1 MPGFNYTAIDRN
13 GKRVRSS
20 LDASSIETA
29 KSSLRGAGYTILDI
43 KEQTTLN
50 RDIEIP
56 FLGKPKAKD
65 MAVFCRQFVSILR
78 AGVSVASVLAMLGQQ
93 TSNKKLRAAIREMQA
108 DVEKGEALATSM
120 RRHPKIFPAI
130 LVNMVSAGEASG
142 NLEESFRQMELYFE
156 RSKRTKG
163 KVTSA
168 MIYPCVLIVVMIIV
182 LIVMMTKIIPNF
194 LKTFE
199 DMDAELPKLTQGVM
213 AVCEWFKSWWWVPLL
228 VLAALIV
235 GGVLFH
241 RTDKGKHF
249 FGWLARKTPVV
260 GNLTVKTACATFC
273 RTVTGDISVT
283 SGYKLYGMDSSAKAD
298 YTTAPTGKIVGKV
311 TGTVAPT
318 YETPKVTT
326 TDGDTYDRYVAI
338 PGTEADGNTP
348 NLSFHHFNI
357 SVTGYRFELAAPEC
371 ALFFIGKFQG
381 DEAAKKYL
389 TSLGFTLKDE
399 NGKQLGEANYE
410 FTAGKVF
417 PDMPADGEESDSEV
431 VCSGDAYLFEAY
443 LMRSFNKNDTAAY
456 RTKISATAQATFD
469 NGGKQDSEPKLWSF
483 EDAWTNPGELDSAQ
497 KDILDK
503 FLKALNIPNP

>member
-78 AGVSVASVLAMLGQQ
+78 AGVSVASVLSMLGQQ
-93 TSNKKLRAAIREMQA
+93 TGNKKLRAAIREMQA
-108 DVEKGEALATSM
+108 DVEKGESLATSM

-156 RSKRTKG
+156 RSKRTKS

-168 MIYPCVLIVVMIIV
+168 MIYPCVLIVVMIVV

-213 AVCEWFKSWWWVPLL
+213 AVCEWFESWWWVPLL

-273 RTVTGDISVT
+273 RTMEVLIGSGLTLTDSMDLAASNMGNIYYLEAIRDARALVAEGTPLRESLVRTGIFPPMVSNLVGVGEETGDLQSMMGKV
-283 SGYKLYGMDSSAKAD
+283 AD
-298 YTTAPTGKIVGKV
+298 Y
-311 TGTVAPT
+311 
-318 YETPKVTT
+318 
-326 TDGDTYDRYVAI
+326 YDEEV
-338 PGTEADGNTP
+338 
-348 NLSFHHFNI
+348 
-357 SVTGYRFELAAPEC
+357 
-371 ALFFIGKFQG
+371 
-381 DEAAKKYL
+381 DEATKKLLNLMEPAIIIFMAVFVVIIVLAIYLPMINMTKAFDKYL
-389 TSLGFTLKDE
+389 
-399 NGKQLGEANYE
+399 
-410 FTAGKVF
+410 
-417 PDMPADGEESDSEV
+417 
-431 VCSGDAYLFEAY
+431 
-443 LMRSFNKNDTAAY
+443 
-456 RTKISATAQATFD
+456 
-469 NGGKQDSEPKLWSF
+469 
-483 EDAWTNPGELDSAQ
+483 
-497 KDILDK
+497 
-503 FLKALNIPNP
+503 

>member
-156 RSKRTKG
+156 RSKRTKS

-168 MIYPCVLIVVMIIV
+168 MIYPCVLIVVMIVV

-213 AVCEWFKSWWWVPLL
+213 AVCEWFESWWWVPLL
-228 VLAALIV
+228 VLVALIV

-273 RTVTGDISVT
+273 RTMEVLIGSGLTLTDSMDLAASNMGNIYYLEAIRDARGMVAEGTPLRESLVRTGIFPPMVSNLVGVGEETGDLQSMMGKV
-283 SGYKLYGMDSSAKAD
+283 AD
-298 YTTAPTGKIVGKV
+298 Y
-311 TGTVAPT
+311 
-318 YETPKVTT
+318 
-326 TDGDTYDRYVAI
+326 YDEEV
-338 PGTEADGNTP
+338 
-348 NLSFHHFNI
+348 
-357 SVTGYRFELAAPEC
+357 
-371 ALFFIGKFQG
+371 
-381 DEAAKKYL
+381 DEATKKLLNLMEPAIIIFMAVFVVIIVLAIYLPMINMTKAFDKYL
-389 TSLGFTLKDE
+389 
-399 NGKQLGEANYE
+399 
-410 FTAGKVF
+410 
-417 PDMPADGEESDSEV
+417 
-431 VCSGDAYLFEAY
+431 
-443 LMRSFNKNDTAAY
+443 
-456 RTKISATAQATFD
+456 
-469 NGGKQDSEPKLWSF
+469 
-483 EDAWTNPGELDSAQ
+483 
-497 KDILDK
+497 
-503 FLKALNIPNP
+503 

>member
-29 KSSLRGAGYTILDI
+29 KSALRGAGYTILDI

-78 AGVSVASVLAMLGQQ
+78 AGVSVASVLSMLGQQ
-93 TSNKKLRAAIREMQA
+93 TGNKKLRAAIREMQA
-108 DVEKGEALATSM
+108 DVEKGESLATSM

-130 LVNMVSAGEASG
+130 LVNMVAAGESSG
-142 NLEESFRQMELYFE
+142 NLEESFRQMELYFD
-156 RSKRTKG
+156 RSKRTKS

-168 MIYPCVLIVVMIIV
+168 MIYPCVLIVVMIVV

-199 DMDAELPKLTQGVM
+199 DMDAELPKLTLGVM
-213 AVCEWFKSWWWVPLL
+213 AVCDWFKVWWWVPLL

-273 RTVTGDISVT
+273 RTMEVLIGSGLTLTDSMDLAASNMGNIYYLEAIRDARGMVAEGTPLRESLVRTGIFPPMVSNLVGVGEETGDLQSMMGKV
-283 SGYKLYGMDSSAKAD
+283 AD
-298 YTTAPTGKIVGKV
+298 Y
-311 TGTVAPT
+311 
-318 YETPKVTT
+318 
-326 TDGDTYDRYVAI
+326 YDEEV
-338 PGTEADGNTP
+338 
-348 NLSFHHFNI
+348 
-357 SVTGYRFELAAPEC
+357 
-371 ALFFIGKFQG
+371 
-381 DEAAKKYL
+381 DEATKKLLNLMEPAIIIFMAVFVVIIVLAIYLPMINMTKAFDKYL
-389 TSLGFTLKDE
+389 
-399 NGKQLGEANYE
+399 
-410 FTAGKVF
+410 
-417 PDMPADGEESDSEV
+417 
-431 VCSGDAYLFEAY
+431 
-443 LMRSFNKNDTAAY
+443 
-456 RTKISATAQATFD
+456 
-469 NGGKQDSEPKLWSF
+469 
-483 EDAWTNPGELDSAQ
+483 
-497 KDILDK
+497 
-503 FLKALNIPNP
+503 

>member
-1 MPGFNYTAIDRN
+1 MPGFNYTAINRN

-56 FLGKPKAKD
+56 FLGNPKAKD

-108 DVEKGEALATSM
+108 DVEKGESLATSM

-156 RSKRTKG
+156 RSKRTKS

-168 MIYPCVLIVVMIIV
+168 MIYPCVLIVVMIVV

-199 DMDAELPKLTQGVM
+199 DMDAELPKLTLGVM

-273 RTVTGDISVT
+273 RTMEVLIGSGLTLTDSMDLAASNMGNIYYLEAIRDARALVAEGTPLRESLLRTGIFPPMVSNLVGVGEETGDLQSMMGKV
-283 SGYKLYGMDSSAKAD
+283 AD
-298 YTTAPTGKIVGKV
+298 Y
-311 TGTVAPT
+311 
-318 YETPKVTT
+318 
-326 TDGDTYDRYVAI
+326 YDEEV
-338 PGTEADGNTP
+338 
-348 NLSFHHFNI
+348 
-357 SVTGYRFELAAPEC
+357 
-371 ALFFIGKFQG
+371 
-381 DEAAKKYL
+381 DEATKKLLNLMEPAIIIFMAVFVVIIVLAIYLPMINMTKAFDKYL
-389 TSLGFTLKDE
+389 
-399 NGKQLGEANYE
+399 
-410 FTAGKVF
+410 
-417 PDMPADGEESDSEV
+417 
-431 VCSGDAYLFEAY
+431 
-443 LMRSFNKNDTAAY
+443 
-456 RTKISATAQATFD
+456 
-469 NGGKQDSEPKLWSF
+469 
-483 EDAWTNPGELDSAQ
+483 
-497 KDILDK
+497 
-503 FLKALNIPNP
+503 

>member
-78 AGVSVASVLAMLGQQ
+78 AGVSVASVLSMLGQQ
-93 TSNKKLRAAIREMQA
+93 TGNKKLRAAIREMQA
-108 DVEKGEALATSM
+108 DVEKGESLATSM

-130 LVNMVSAGEASG
+130 LVNMVSAGESSG
-142 NLEESFRQMELYFE
+142 NLEESFRQMELYFD
-156 RSKRTKG
+156 RSKRTKS

-213 AVCEWFKSWWWVPLL
+213 AVCEWFESWWWVPLL
-228 VLAALIV
+228 VLAALVV
-235 GGVLFH
+235 GGILFH
-241 RTDKGKHF
+241 RTNKGRHF

-273 RTVTGDISVT
+273 RTMEVLIGSGLTLTDSMDLAASNMGNIYYLEAIRDARGMVAEGTPLRESLVRTGIFPPMVSNLVGVGEETGDLQSMMGKV
-283 SGYKLYGMDSSAKAD
+283 AD
-298 YTTAPTGKIVGKV
+298 Y
-311 TGTVAPT
+311 
-318 YETPKVTT
+318 
-326 TDGDTYDRYVAI
+326 YDEEV
-338 PGTEADGNTP
+338 
-348 NLSFHHFNI
+348 
-357 SVTGYRFELAAPEC
+357 
-371 ALFFIGKFQG
+371 
-381 DEAAKKYL
+381 DEATKKLLNLMEPAIIIFMAVFVVIIVLAIYLPMINMTKAFDKYL
-389 TSLGFTLKDE
+389 
-399 NGKQLGEANYE
+399 
-410 FTAGKVF
+410 
-417 PDMPADGEESDSEV
+417 
-431 VCSGDAYLFEAY
+431 
-443 LMRSFNKNDTAAY
+443 
-456 RTKISATAQATFD
+456 
-469 NGGKQDSEPKLWSF
+469 
-483 EDAWTNPGELDSAQ
+483 
-497 KDILDK
+497 
-503 FLKALNIPNP
+503 

>member
-108 DVEKGEALATSM
+108 DVEKGESLATSM

-130 LVNMVSAGEASG
+130 LVNMVAAGESSG

-156 RSKRTKG
+156 RSKRTKS

-168 MIYPCVLIVVMIIV
+168 MIYPCVLIVVMIVV

-213 AVCEWFKSWWWVPLL
+213 AVCEWFESWWWVPLL
-228 VLAALIV
+228 VLVALIV

-273 RTVTGDISVT
+273 RAMEVLIGSGLTLTDSMDLAASNMGNIYYLEAIRDARGMVAEGTPLRESLVRTGIFPPMVSNLVGVGEETGDLQSMMGKV
-283 SGYKLYGMDSSAKAD
+283 AD
-298 YTTAPTGKIVGKV
+298 Y
-311 TGTVAPT
+311 
-318 YETPKVTT
+318 
-326 TDGDTYDRYVAI
+326 YDEEV
-338 PGTEADGNTP
+338 
-348 NLSFHHFNI
+348 
-357 SVTGYRFELAAPEC
+357 
-371 ALFFIGKFQG
+371 
-381 DEAAKKYL
+381 DEATKKLLNLMEPAIIIFMAVFVVIIVLAIYLPMINMTKAFDKYL
-389 TSLGFTLKDE
+389 
-399 NGKQLGEANYE
+399 
-410 FTAGKVF
+410 
-417 PDMPADGEESDSEV
+417 
-431 VCSGDAYLFEAY
+431 
-443 LMRSFNKNDTAAY
+443 
-456 RTKISATAQATFD
+456 
-469 NGGKQDSEPKLWSF
+469 
-483 EDAWTNPGELDSAQ
+483 
-497 KDILDK
+497 
-503 FLKALNIPNP
+503 

>member
-1 MPGFNYTAIDRN
+1 MPGFNYTAINRN

-56 FLGKPKAKD
+56 FLGNPKAKD

-78 AGVSVASVLAMLGQQ
+78 AGVSVASVLAMLVQQ
-93 TSNKKLRAAIREMQA
+93 TGNKKLRAAIREMQA
-108 DVEKGEALATSM
+108 DVEKGESLATSM

-156 RSKRTKG
+156 RSKRTKS

-168 MIYPCVLIVVMIIV
+168 MIYPCVLIVVMIVV

-199 DMDAELPKLTQGVM
+199 DMDAELPKLTLGVM

-228 VLAALIV
+228 VLVALIV

-273 RTVTGDISVT
+273 RTMEVLIGSGLTLTDSMDLAASNMGNIYYLEAIRDARALVAEGTPLRESLVRTGIFPPMVSNLVGVGEETGDLQSMMGKV
-283 SGYKLYGMDSSAKAD
+283 AD
-298 YTTAPTGKIVGKV
+298 YYDEEVEEATKKLLNLMEPAIIIVMAV
-311 TGTVAPT
+311 FV
-318 YETPKVTT
+318 VII
-326 TDGDTYDRYVAI
+326 VLAI
-338 PGTEADGNTP
+338 YLPMINMTKAFD
-348 NLSFHHFNI
+348 
-357 SVTGYRFELAAPEC
+357 
-371 ALFFIGKFQG
+371 
-381 DEAAKKYL
+381 KYL
-389 TSLGFTLKDE
+389 
-399 NGKQLGEANYE
+399 
-410 FTAGKVF
+410 
-417 PDMPADGEESDSEV
+417 
-431 VCSGDAYLFEAY
+431 
-443 LMRSFNKNDTAAY
+443 
-456 RTKISATAQATFD
+456 
-469 NGGKQDSEPKLWSF
+469 
-483 EDAWTNPGELDSAQ
+483 
-497 KDILDK
+497 
-503 FLKALNIPNP
+503 

>member
-56 FLGKPKAKD
+56 FLGNPKAKD

-78 AGVSVASVLAMLGQQ
+78 AGVSVASVLSMLGQQ
-93 TSNKKLRAAIREMQA
+93 TGNKKLRAAIREMQA

-156 RSKRTKG
+156 RSKRTKS

-168 MIYPCVLIVVMIIV
+168 MIYPCVLIVVMIVV

-199 DMDAELPKLTQGVM
+199 DMDAELPKITLGVM

-228 VLAALIV
+228 VLVALIV

-273 RTVTGDISVT
+273 RTMEVLIGSGLTLTDSMDLAASNMGNIYYLEAIRDARALVAEGTPLRESLVRTGIFPPMVSNLVGVGEETGDLQSMMGKV
-283 SGYKLYGMDSSAKAD
+283 AD
-298 YTTAPTGKIVGKV
+298 YYDEEVEEATKKLLNLMEPAIIIFMAVFVVIIVL
-311 TGTVAPT
+311 
-318 YETPKVTT
+318 
-326 TDGDTYDRYVAI
+326 AI
-338 PGTEADGNTP
+338 YLPMINMTKAFD
-348 NLSFHHFNI
+348 
-357 SVTGYRFELAAPEC
+357 
-371 ALFFIGKFQG
+371 
-381 DEAAKKYL
+381 KYL
-389 TSLGFTLKDE
+389 
-399 NGKQLGEANYE
+399 
-410 FTAGKVF
+410 
-417 PDMPADGEESDSEV
+417 
-431 VCSGDAYLFEAY
+431 
-443 LMRSFNKNDTAAY
+443 
-456 RTKISATAQATFD
+456 
-469 NGGKQDSEPKLWSF
+469 
-483 EDAWTNPGELDSAQ
+483 
-497 KDILDK
+497 
-503 FLKALNIPNP
+503 

>member
-78 AGVSVASVLAMLGQQ
+78 AGVSVASVLSMLGQQ
-93 TSNKKLRAAIREMQA
+93 TGNKKLRAAIREMQA
-108 DVEKGEALATSM
+108 DVEKGESLATSM

-130 LVNMVSAGEASG
+130 LVNMVSAGESSG
-142 NLEESFRQMELYFE
+142 NLEESFRQMELYFD
-156 RSKRTKG
+156 RSKRTKS

-168 MIYPCVLIVVMIIV
+168 MIYPCVLIVVMIVV

-199 DMDAELPKLTQGVM
+199 EMDAELPKITLGVM
-213 AVCEWFKSWWWVPLL
+213 AVCEWFESWWWVPLL

-235 GGVLFH
+235 GGILFH
-241 RTDKGKHF
+241 RTNKGKHF

-273 RTVTGDISVT
+273 RTMEVLIGSGLTLTDSMDLAASNMGNIYYLEAIRDARGMVAEGTPLRESLVRTGIFPPMVSNLVGVGEETGDLQSMMGKV
-283 SGYKLYGMDSSAKAD
+283 AD
-298 YTTAPTGKIVGKV
+298 Y
-311 TGTVAPT
+311 
-318 YETPKVTT
+318 
-326 TDGDTYDRYVAI
+326 YDEEV
-338 PGTEADGNTP
+338 
-348 NLSFHHFNI
+348 
-357 SVTGYRFELAAPEC
+357 
-371 ALFFIGKFQG
+371 
-381 DEAAKKYL
+381 DEATKKLLNLMEPAIIIVMAVFVVIIVLAIYLPMINMTKAFDKYL
-389 TSLGFTLKDE
+389 
-399 NGKQLGEANYE
+399 
-410 FTAGKVF
+410 
-417 PDMPADGEESDSEV
+417 
-431 VCSGDAYLFEAY
+431 
-443 LMRSFNKNDTAAY
+443 
-456 RTKISATAQATFD
+456 
-469 NGGKQDSEPKLWSF
+469 
-483 EDAWTNPGELDSAQ
+483 
-497 KDILDK
+497 
-503 FLKALNIPNP
+503 

>member
-1 MPGFNYTAIDRN
+1 MPGFNYTAINRN

-78 AGVSVASVLAMLGQQ
+78 AGVSVASVLSMLGQQ

-108 DVEKGEALATSM
+108 DVEKGESLATSM

-130 LVNMVSAGEASG
+130 LVNMVAAGESSG

-156 RSKRTKG
+156 RSKRTKS

-199 DMDAELPKLTQGVM
+199 DMDAELPKITLGVM

-241 RTDKGKHF
+241 RTNKGKHF

-273 RTVTGDISVT
+273 RTMEVLIGSGLTLTDSMDLAASNMGNIYYLEAIRDARALVAEGTPLRESLVRTGIFPPMVSNLVGVGEETGDLQSMMGKV
-283 SGYKLYGMDSSAKAD
+283 AD
-298 YTTAPTGKIVGKV
+298 Y
-311 TGTVAPT
+311 
-318 YETPKVTT
+318 
-326 TDGDTYDRYVAI
+326 YDEEV
-338 PGTEADGNTP
+338 
-348 NLSFHHFNI
+348 
-357 SVTGYRFELAAPEC
+357 
-371 ALFFIGKFQG
+371 
-381 DEAAKKYL
+381 DEATKKLLNLMEPAIIIFMAVFVVIIVLAIYLPMINMTKAFDKYL
-389 TSLGFTLKDE
+389 
-399 NGKQLGEANYE
+399 
-410 FTAGKVF
+410 
-417 PDMPADGEESDSEV
+417 
-431 VCSGDAYLFEAY
+431 
-443 LMRSFNKNDTAAY
+443 
-456 RTKISATAQATFD
+456 
-469 NGGKQDSEPKLWSF
+469 
-483 EDAWTNPGELDSAQ
+483 
-497 KDILDK
+497 
-503 FLKALNIPNP
+503 

>member
-56 FLGKPKAKD
+56 FLGNPKAKD

-78 AGVSVASVLAMLGQQ
+78 AGVSVASVLSMLGQQ

-120 RRHPKIFPAI
+120 RRHPKIFPSI

-156 RSKRTKG
+156 RSKRTKS

-199 DMDAELPKLTQGVM
+199 DMDAELPKITLGVM

-273 RTVTGDISVT
+273 RTMEVLIGSGLTLTDSMDLAASNMGNIYYLEAIRDARALVAEGTPLRESLVRTGIFPPMVSNLVGVGEETGDLQSMMGKV
-283 SGYKLYGMDSSAKAD
+283 AD
-298 YTTAPTGKIVGKV
+298 Y
-311 TGTVAPT
+311 
-318 YETPKVTT
+318 
-326 TDGDTYDRYVAI
+326 YDEEV
-338 PGTEADGNTP
+338 
-348 NLSFHHFNI
+348 
-357 SVTGYRFELAAPEC
+357 
-371 ALFFIGKFQG
+371 
-381 DEAAKKYL
+381 DEATKKLLNLMEPAIIIFMAVFVVIIVLAIYLPMINMTKAFDKYL
-389 TSLGFTLKDE
+389 
-399 NGKQLGEANYE
+399 
-410 FTAGKVF
+410 
-417 PDMPADGEESDSEV
+417 
-431 VCSGDAYLFEAY
+431 
-443 LMRSFNKNDTAAY
+443 
-456 RTKISATAQATFD
+456 
-469 NGGKQDSEPKLWSF
+469 
-483 EDAWTNPGELDSAQ
+483 
-497 KDILDK
+497 
-503 FLKALNIPNP
+503 

>member
-1 MPGFNYTAIDRN
+1 MPGFNYTAINRN

-93 TSNKKLRAAIREMQA
+93 TGNKKLRAAIREMQA

-130 LVNMVSAGEASG
+130 LVNMVAAGESSG

-156 RSKRTKG
+156 RSKRTKS

-213 AVCEWFKSWWWVPLL
+213 AVCEWFESWWWVPLL
-228 VLAALIV
+228 VLAALVV
-235 GGVLFH
+235 GGILFH
-241 RTDKGKHF
+241 RTNKGKHF

-273 RTVTGDISVT
+273 RTMEVLIGSGLTLTDSMDLAASNMGNIYYLEAIRDARGMVAEGTPLRESLVRTGIFPPMVSNLVGVGEETGDLQSMMGKV
-283 SGYKLYGMDSSAKAD
+283 AD
-298 YTTAPTGKIVGKV
+298 Y
-311 TGTVAPT
+311 
-318 YETPKVTT
+318 
-326 TDGDTYDRYVAI
+326 YDEEV
-338 PGTEADGNTP
+338 
-348 NLSFHHFNI
+348 
-357 SVTGYRFELAAPEC
+357 
-371 ALFFIGKFQG
+371 
-381 DEAAKKYL
+381 DEATKKLLNLMEPAIIIFMAVFVVIIVLAIYLPMINMTKAFDKYL
-389 TSLGFTLKDE
+389 
-399 NGKQLGEANYE
+399 
-410 FTAGKVF
+410 
-417 PDMPADGEESDSEV
+417 
-431 VCSGDAYLFEAY
+431 
-443 LMRSFNKNDTAAY
+443 
-456 RTKISATAQATFD
+456 
-469 NGGKQDSEPKLWSF
+469 
-483 EDAWTNPGELDSAQ
+483 
-497 KDILDK
+497 
-503 FLKALNIPNP
+503 

>member
-56 FLGKPKAKD
+56 FLGNPKAKD

-93 TSNKKLRAAIREMQA
+93 TGNKKLRAAIREMQA
-108 DVEKGEALATSM
+108 DVEKGESLAASM

-130 LVNMVSAGEASG
+130 LVNMVAAGEASG
-142 NLEESFRQMELYFE
+142 NLEESFRQMELYFD
-156 RSKRTKG
+156 RSKRTKS

-168 MIYPCVLIVVMIIV
+168 MIYPCVLIVVMIVV

-199 DMDAELPKLTQGVM
+199 DMDAELPKLTLGVM

-228 VLAALIV
+228 VLVALIV
-235 GGVLFH
+235 GGVLFY

-273 RTVTGDISVT
+273 RTMEVLIGSGLTLTDSMDLAASNMGNIYYLEAIRDARALVAEGTPLRESLVRTGIFPPMVSNLVGVGEETGDLQSMMGKV
-283 SGYKLYGMDSSAKAD
+283 AD
-298 YTTAPTGKIVGKV
+298 Y
-311 TGTVAPT
+311 
-318 YETPKVTT
+318 
-326 TDGDTYDRYVAI
+326 YDEEV
-338 PGTEADGNTP
+338 
-348 NLSFHHFNI
+348 
-357 SVTGYRFELAAPEC
+357 
-371 ALFFIGKFQG
+371 
-381 DEAAKKYL
+381 DEATKKLLNLMEPAIIIFMAVFVVIIVLAIYLPMINMTKAFDKYL
-389 TSLGFTLKDE
+389 
-399 NGKQLGEANYE
+399 
-410 FTAGKVF
+410 
-417 PDMPADGEESDSEV
+417 
-431 VCSGDAYLFEAY
+431 
-443 LMRSFNKNDTAAY
+443 
-456 RTKISATAQATFD
+456 
-469 NGGKQDSEPKLWSF
+469 
-483 EDAWTNPGELDSAQ
+483 
-497 KDILDK
+497 
-503 FLKALNIPNP
+503 

>member
-78 AGVSVASVLAMLGQQ
+78 AGVSVASVLSMLGQQ
-93 TSNKKLRAAIREMQA
+93 TGNKKLRAAIREMQA
-108 DVEKGEALATSM
+108 DVEKGESLATSM

-130 LVNMVSAGEASG
+130 LVNMVAAGESSG
-142 NLEESFRQMELYFE
+142 NLEESFRQMELYFD
-156 RSKRTKG
+156 RSKRTKS

-168 MIYPCVLIVVMIIV
+168 MIYPCVLIVVMIVV

-199 DMDAELPKLTQGVM
+199 DMDAELPKITLGVM
-213 AVCEWFKSWWWVPLL
+213 AVCNWFKVWWWVPLL

-273 RTVTGDISVT
+273 RTMEVLIGSGLTLTDSMDLAASNMGNIYYLEAIRDARGMVAEGTPLRESLVRTGIFPPMVSNLVGVGEETGDLQSMMGKV
-283 SGYKLYGMDSSAKAD
+283 AD
-298 YTTAPTGKIVGKV
+298 Y
-311 TGTVAPT
+311 
-318 YETPKVTT
+318 
-326 TDGDTYDRYVAI
+326 YDEEV
-338 PGTEADGNTP
+338 
-348 NLSFHHFNI
+348 
-357 SVTGYRFELAAPEC
+357 
-371 ALFFIGKFQG
+371 
-381 DEAAKKYL
+381 DEATKKLLNLMEPAIIIFMAVFVVIIVLAIYLPMINMTKAFDKYL
-389 TSLGFTLKDE
+389 
-399 NGKQLGEANYE
+399 
-410 FTAGKVF
+410 
-417 PDMPADGEESDSEV
+417 
-431 VCSGDAYLFEAY
+431 
-443 LMRSFNKNDTAAY
+443 
-456 RTKISATAQATFD
+456 
-469 NGGKQDSEPKLWSF
+469 
-483 EDAWTNPGELDSAQ
+483 
-497 KDILDK
+497 
-503 FLKALNIPNP
+503 

>member
-108 DVEKGEALATSM
+108 DVEKGESLATSM

-130 LVNMVSAGEASG
+130 LVNMVAAGESSG

-156 RSKRTKG
+156 RSKRTKS

-168 MIYPCVLIVVMIIV
+168 MIYPCVLIVVMIVV

-213 AVCEWFKSWWWVPLL
+213 AVCEWFESWWWVPLL

-273 RTVTGDISVT
+273 RTMEVLIGSGLTLTDSMDLAASNMGNIYYLEAIRDARGMVAEGTPLRESLVRTGIFPPMVSNLVGVGEETGDLQSMMGKV
-283 SGYKLYGMDSSAKAD
+283 AD
-298 YTTAPTGKIVGKV
+298 Y
-311 TGTVAPT
+311 
-318 YETPKVTT
+318 
-326 TDGDTYDRYVAI
+326 YDEEV
-338 PGTEADGNTP
+338 
-348 NLSFHHFNI
+348 
-357 SVTGYRFELAAPEC
+357 
-371 ALFFIGKFQG
+371 
-381 DEAAKKYL
+381 DEATKKLLNLMEPAIIIFMAVFVVIIVLAIYLPMINMTKAFDKYL
-389 TSLGFTLKDE
+389 
-399 NGKQLGEANYE
+399 
-410 FTAGKVF
+410 
-417 PDMPADGEESDSEV
+417 
-431 VCSGDAYLFEAY
+431 
-443 LMRSFNKNDTAAY
+443 
-456 RTKISATAQATFD
+456 
-469 NGGKQDSEPKLWSF
+469 
-483 EDAWTNPGELDSAQ
+483 
-497 KDILDK
+497 
-503 FLKALNIPNP
+503 

>member
-1 MPGFNYTAIDRN
+1 MPGFNYTAINRN

-56 FLGKPKAKD
+56 FLGNPKAKD

-78 AGVSVASVLAMLGQQ
+78 AGVSVASVLALLGQQ
-93 TSNKKLRAAIREMQA
+93 TGNKKLRAAIREMQA

-156 RSKRTKG
+156 RSKRTKS

-168 MIYPCVLIVVMIIV
+168 MIYPCVLIVVMIVV

-194 LKTFE
+194 LKAFE

-213 AVCEWFKSWWWVPLL
+213 AVCEWFKSWWWMPLL

-241 RTDKGKHF
+241 RTNKGKHF

-273 RTVTGDISVT
+273 RTMEVLIGSGLTLTDSMDLAASNMGNIYYLEAIRDARALVAEGTPLRESLVRTGIFPPMVSNLVGVGEETGDLQSMMGKV
-283 SGYKLYGMDSSAKAD
+283 AD
-298 YTTAPTGKIVGKV
+298 Y
-311 TGTVAPT
+311 
-318 YETPKVTT
+318 
-326 TDGDTYDRYVAI
+326 YDEEV
-338 PGTEADGNTP
+338 
-348 NLSFHHFNI
+348 
-357 SVTGYRFELAAPEC
+357 
-371 ALFFIGKFQG
+371 
-381 DEAAKKYL
+381 DEATKKLLNLMEPAIIIFMAVFVVIIVLAIYLPMINMTKAFDKYL
-389 TSLGFTLKDE
+389 
-399 NGKQLGEANYE
+399 
-410 FTAGKVF
+410 
-417 PDMPADGEESDSEV
+417 
-431 VCSGDAYLFEAY
+431 
-443 LMRSFNKNDTAAY
+443 
-456 RTKISATAQATFD
+456 
-469 NGGKQDSEPKLWSF
+469 
-483 EDAWTNPGELDSAQ
+483 
-497 KDILDK
+497 
-503 FLKALNIPNP
+503 

>member
-1 MPGFNYTAIDRN
+1 MPGFNYTAINRN

-56 FLGKPKAKD
+56 FLGNPKAKD

-108 DVEKGEALATSM
+108 DVEKGEALASSM

-156 RSKRTKG
+156 RSKRTKS

-168 MIYPCVLIVVMIIV
+168 MIYPCVLIVVMIVV

-194 LKTFE
+194 LKAFE

-228 VLAALIV
+228 VLAVLIV

-241 RTDKGKHF
+241 RTNKGKHF

-273 RTVTGDISVT
+273 RTMEVLIGSGLTLTDSMDLAASNMGNIYYLEAIRDARALVAEGTPLRESLVRTGIFPPMVSNLVGVGEETGDLQSMMGKV
-283 SGYKLYGMDSSAKAD
+283 AD
-298 YTTAPTGKIVGKV
+298 Y
-311 TGTVAPT
+311 
-318 YETPKVTT
+318 
-326 TDGDTYDRYVAI
+326 YDEEV
-338 PGTEADGNTP
+338 
-348 NLSFHHFNI
+348 
-357 SVTGYRFELAAPEC
+357 
-371 ALFFIGKFQG
+371 
-381 DEAAKKYL
+381 DEATKKLLNLMEPAIIIFMAVFVVIIVLAIYLPMINMTKAFDKYL
-389 TSLGFTLKDE
+389 
-399 NGKQLGEANYE
+399 
-410 FTAGKVF
+410 
-417 PDMPADGEESDSEV
+417 
-431 VCSGDAYLFEAY
+431 
-443 LMRSFNKNDTAAY
+443 
-456 RTKISATAQATFD
+456 
-469 NGGKQDSEPKLWSF
+469 
-483 EDAWTNPGELDSAQ
+483 
-497 KDILDK
+497 
-503 FLKALNIPNP
+503 

>member
-1 MPGFNYTAIDRN
+1 MPGFNYTAINRN

-56 FLGKPKAKD
+56 FLGNPKAKD

-78 AGVSVASVLAMLGQQ
+78 AGVSVASVLSMLGQQ
-93 TSNKKLRAAIREMQA
+93 TGNKKLRAAIREMQA
-108 DVEKGEALATSM
+108 DVEKGESLATSM

-130 LVNMVSAGEASG
+130 LVNMVAAGEASG

-156 RSKRTKG
+156 RSKRTKS

-199 DMDAELPKLTQGVM
+199 DMDAELPKITLGVM

-241 RTDKGKHF
+241 RTNKGKHF

-273 RTVTGDISVT
+273 RTMEVLIGSGLTLTDSMDLAASNMGNIYYLEAIRDARALVAEGTPLRESLVRTGIFPPMVSNLVGVGEETGDLQSMMGKV
-283 SGYKLYGMDSSAKAD
+283 AD
-298 YTTAPTGKIVGKV
+298 Y
-311 TGTVAPT
+311 
-318 YETPKVTT
+318 
-326 TDGDTYDRYVAI
+326 YDEEV
-338 PGTEADGNTP
+338 
-348 NLSFHHFNI
+348 
-357 SVTGYRFELAAPEC
+357 
-371 ALFFIGKFQG
+371 
-381 DEAAKKYL
+381 DEATKKLLNLMEPAIIIFMAVFVVIIVLAIYLPMINMTKAFDKYL
-389 TSLGFTLKDE
+389 
-399 NGKQLGEANYE
+399 
-410 FTAGKVF
+410 
-417 PDMPADGEESDSEV
+417 
-431 VCSGDAYLFEAY
+431 
-443 LMRSFNKNDTAAY
+443 
-456 RTKISATAQATFD
+456 
-469 NGGKQDSEPKLWSF
+469 
-483 EDAWTNPGELDSAQ
+483 
-497 KDILDK
+497 
-503 FLKALNIPNP
+503 

>member
-78 AGVSVASVLAMLGQQ
+78 AGVSVASVLSMLGQQ
-93 TSNKKLRAAIREMQA
+93 TGNKKLRAAIREMQA
-108 DVEKGEALATSM
+108 DVEKGESLATSM

-130 LVNMVSAGEASG
+130 LVNMVAAGESSG

-156 RSKRTKG
+156 RSKRTKS

-168 MIYPCVLIVVMIIV
+168 MIYPCVLIVVMIVV

-213 AVCEWFKSWWWVPLL
+213 AVCEWFESWWWVPLL
-228 VLAALIV
+228 VLVALIV
-235 GGVLFH
+235 GGILFH

-273 RTVTGDISVT
+273 RTMEVLIGSGLTLTDSMDLAASNMGNIYYLEAIRDARGMVAEGTPLRESLVRTGIFPPMVSNLVGVGEETGDLQSMMGKV
-283 SGYKLYGMDSSAKAD
+283 AD
-298 YTTAPTGKIVGKV
+298 Y
-311 TGTVAPT
+311 
-318 YETPKVTT
+318 
-326 TDGDTYDRYVAI
+326 YDEEV
-338 PGTEADGNTP
+338 
-348 NLSFHHFNI
+348 
-357 SVTGYRFELAAPEC
+357 
-371 ALFFIGKFQG
+371 
-381 DEAAKKYL
+381 DEATKKLLNLMEPAIIIFMAVFVVIIVLAIYLPMINMTKAFDKYL
-389 TSLGFTLKDE
+389 
-399 NGKQLGEANYE
+399 
-410 FTAGKVF
+410 
-417 PDMPADGEESDSEV
+417 
-431 VCSGDAYLFEAY
+431 
-443 LMRSFNKNDTAAY
+443 
-456 RTKISATAQATFD
+456 
-469 NGGKQDSEPKLWSF
+469 
-483 EDAWTNPGELDSAQ
+483 
-497 KDILDK
+497 
-503 FLKALNIPNP
+503 

>member
-1 MPGFNYTAIDRN
+1 MPGFNYTAINRN

-56 FLGKPKAKD
+56 FLGNPKAKD

-108 DVEKGEALATSM
+108 DVEKGESLAISM

-156 RSKRTKG
+156 RSKRTKS

-273 RTVTGDISVT
+273 RTMEVLIGSGLTLTDSMDLAASNMGNIYYLEAIRDARALVAEGTPLRESLVRTGIFPPMVSNLVGVGEETGDLQSMMGKV
-283 SGYKLYGMDSSAKAD
+283 AD
-298 YTTAPTGKIVGKV
+298 Y
-311 TGTVAPT
+311 
-318 YETPKVTT
+318 
-326 TDGDTYDRYVAI
+326 YDEEV
-338 PGTEADGNTP
+338 
-348 NLSFHHFNI
+348 
-357 SVTGYRFELAAPEC
+357 
-371 ALFFIGKFQG
+371 
-381 DEAAKKYL
+381 DEATKKLLNLMEPAIIIVMAVFVVIIVLAIYLPMINMTKAFDKYL
-389 TSLGFTLKDE
+389 
-399 NGKQLGEANYE
+399 
-410 FTAGKVF
+410 
-417 PDMPADGEESDSEV
+417 
-431 VCSGDAYLFEAY
+431 
-443 LMRSFNKNDTAAY
+443 
-456 RTKISATAQATFD
+456 
-469 NGGKQDSEPKLWSF
+469 
-483 EDAWTNPGELDSAQ
+483 
-497 KDILDK
+497 
-503 FLKALNIPNP
+503 

>member
-50 RDIEIP
+50 RDIELP
-56 FLGKPKAKD
+56 FLGNPKAKD

-93 TSNKKLRAAIREMQA
+93 TGNKKLRAAIREMQA
-108 DVEKGEALATSM
+108 DVEKGESLAASM

-130 LVNMVSAGEASG
+130 LVNMVAAGEASG
-142 NLEESFRQMELYFE
+142 NLEESFRQMEIYFD
-156 RSKRTKG
+156 RSKRTKS

-168 MIYPCVLIVVMIIV
+168 MIYPCVLIVVMIVV

-199 DMDAELPKLTQGVM
+199 DMDAELPKLTLGVM

-273 RTVTGDISVT
+273 RTIEVLIGSGLTLTDSMDLAASNMGNIYYLEAIRDARALVAEGTPLRESLLRTGLFPAMVSNLVGVGEETGDLQSMMGKV
-283 SGYKLYGMDSSAKAD
+283 AD
-298 YTTAPTGKIVGKV
+298 YYDEEVEEATKKLLNLMEPAIIIFMAVFVVIIVL
-311 TGTVAPT
+311 
-318 YETPKVTT
+318 
-326 TDGDTYDRYVAI
+326 AI
-338 PGTEADGNTP
+338 YLPMINMTKAFD
-348 NLSFHHFNI
+348 
-357 SVTGYRFELAAPEC
+357 
-371 ALFFIGKFQG
+371 
-381 DEAAKKYL
+381 KYL
-389 TSLGFTLKDE
+389 
-399 NGKQLGEANYE
+399 
-410 FTAGKVF
+410 
-417 PDMPADGEESDSEV
+417 
-431 VCSGDAYLFEAY
+431 
-443 LMRSFNKNDTAAY
+443 
-456 RTKISATAQATFD
+456 
-469 NGGKQDSEPKLWSF
+469 
-483 EDAWTNPGELDSAQ
+483 
-497 KDILDK
+497 
-503 FLKALNIPNP
+503 

>member
-56 FLGKPKAKD
+56 FLGNPKAKD

-78 AGVSVASVLAMLGQQ
+78 AGVSVASVLSMLGQQ
-93 TSNKKLRAAIREMQA
+93 TGNKKLRAAIREMQA
-108 DVEKGEALATSM
+108 DVEKGESLATSM
-120 RRHPKIFPAI
+120 RRHPKIFPPI

-156 RSKRTKG
+156 RSKRTKS

-199 DMDAELPKLTQGVM
+199 DMDAELPKLTLGVM

-241 RTDKGKHF
+241 RTNKGKHF

-273 RTVTGDISVT
+273 RTMEVLIGSGLTLTDSMDLAASNMGNIYYLEAIRDARALVAEGTPLRESLVRTGIFPPMVSNLVGVGEETGDLQSMMGKV
-283 SGYKLYGMDSSAKAD
+283 AD
-298 YTTAPTGKIVGKV
+298 Y
-311 TGTVAPT
+311 
-318 YETPKVTT
+318 
-326 TDGDTYDRYVAI
+326 YDEEV
-338 PGTEADGNTP
+338 
-348 NLSFHHFNI
+348 
-357 SVTGYRFELAAPEC
+357 
-371 ALFFIGKFQG
+371 
-381 DEAAKKYL
+381 DEATKKLLNLMEPAIIIFMAVFVVIIVLAIYLPMINMTKAFDKYL
-389 TSLGFTLKDE
+389 
-399 NGKQLGEANYE
+399 
-410 FTAGKVF
+410 
-417 PDMPADGEESDSEV
+417 
-431 VCSGDAYLFEAY
+431 
-443 LMRSFNKNDTAAY
+443 
-456 RTKISATAQATFD
+456 
-469 NGGKQDSEPKLWSF
+469 
-483 EDAWTNPGELDSAQ
+483 
-497 KDILDK
+497 
-503 FLKALNIPNP
+503 

>member
-78 AGVSVASVLAMLGQQ
+78 AGVSVASVLSMLGQQ
-93 TSNKKLRAAIREMQA
+93 TGNKKLRAAIREMQA
-108 DVEKGEALATSM
+108 DVEKGESLATSM

-156 RSKRTKG
+156 RSKRTKS

-228 VLAALIV
+228 VLVALIV

-241 RTDKGKHF
+241 RTNKGKHF

-273 RTVTGDISVT
+273 RTMEVLIGSGLTLTDSMDLAASNMGNIYYLEAIRDARGMVAEGTPLRESLVRTGIFPPMVSNLVGVGEETGDLQSMMGKV
-283 SGYKLYGMDSSAKAD
+283 AD
-298 YTTAPTGKIVGKV
+298 Y
-311 TGTVAPT
+311 
-318 YETPKVTT
+318 
-326 TDGDTYDRYVAI
+326 YDEEV
-338 PGTEADGNTP
+338 
-348 NLSFHHFNI
+348 
-357 SVTGYRFELAAPEC
+357 
-371 ALFFIGKFQG
+371 
-381 DEAAKKYL
+381 DEATKKLLNLMEPAIIIFMAVFVVIIVLAIYLPMINMTKAFDKYL
-389 TSLGFTLKDE
+389 
-399 NGKQLGEANYE
+399 
-410 FTAGKVF
+410 
-417 PDMPADGEESDSEV
+417 
-431 VCSGDAYLFEAY
+431 
-443 LMRSFNKNDTAAY
+443 
-456 RTKISATAQATFD
+456 
-469 NGGKQDSEPKLWSF
+469 
-483 EDAWTNPGELDSAQ
+483 
-497 KDILDK
+497 
-503 FLKALNIPNP
+503 

>member
-78 AGVSVASVLAMLGQQ
+78 AGVSVASVLSMLGQQ
-93 TSNKKLRAAIREMQA
+93 TGNKKLRAAIREMQA

-130 LVNMVSAGEASG
+130 LVNMVAAGESSG
-142 NLEESFRQMELYFE
+142 NLEESFRQMELYFD
-156 RSKRTKG
+156 RSKRTKS

-168 MIYPCVLIVVMIIV
+168 MIYPCVLIVVMIVV

-199 DMDAELPKLTQGVM
+199 DMDAELPKITLGVM

-241 RTDKGKHF
+241 RTNKGKHF

-273 RTVTGDISVT
+273 RTMEVLIGSGLTLTDSMDLAASNMGNIYYLEAIRDARALVAEGTPLRESLVRTGIFPPMVSNLVGVGEETGDLQSMMGKV
-283 SGYKLYGMDSSAKAD
+283 AD
-298 YTTAPTGKIVGKV
+298 YYDEEVEEATKKLLNLMEPAIIIFMAVFVVIIVL
-311 TGTVAPT
+311 
-318 YETPKVTT
+318 
-326 TDGDTYDRYVAI
+326 AI
-338 PGTEADGNTP
+338 YLPMINMTKAFD
-348 NLSFHHFNI
+348 
-357 SVTGYRFELAAPEC
+357 
-371 ALFFIGKFQG
+371 
-381 DEAAKKYL
+381 KYL
-389 TSLGFTLKDE
+389 
-399 NGKQLGEANYE
+399 
-410 FTAGKVF
+410 
-417 PDMPADGEESDSEV
+417 
-431 VCSGDAYLFEAY
+431 
-443 LMRSFNKNDTAAY
+443 
-456 RTKISATAQATFD
+456 
-469 NGGKQDSEPKLWSF
+469 
-483 EDAWTNPGELDSAQ
+483 
-497 KDILDK
+497 
-503 FLKALNIPNP
+503 

>member
-1 MPGFNYTAIDRN
+1 MPGFNYTAINRN

-56 FLGKPKAKD
+56 FLGNPKAKD

-93 TSNKKLRAAIREMQA
+93 TSNKKLRAAIREMQV
-108 DVEKGEALATSM
+108 DVEKGEALASSM

-156 RSKRTKG
+156 RSKRTKS

-199 DMDAELPKLTQGVM
+199 DMDAELPKITLGVM

-241 RTDKGKHF
+241 RTDKGRHF

-273 RTVTGDISVT
+273 RTMEVLIGSGLTLTDSMDLAASNMGNIYYLEAIRDARALVAEGTPLRESLVRTGIFPPMVSNLVGVGEETGDLQSMMGKV
-283 SGYKLYGMDSSAKAD
+283 AD
-298 YTTAPTGKIVGKV
+298 Y
-311 TGTVAPT
+311 
-318 YETPKVTT
+318 
-326 TDGDTYDRYVAI
+326 YDEEV
-338 PGTEADGNTP
+338 
-348 NLSFHHFNI
+348 
-357 SVTGYRFELAAPEC
+357 
-371 ALFFIGKFQG
+371 
-381 DEAAKKYL
+381 DEATKKLLNLMEPAIIIFMAVFVVIIVLAIYLPMINMTKAFDKYL
-389 TSLGFTLKDE
+389 
-399 NGKQLGEANYE
+399 
-410 FTAGKVF
+410 
-417 PDMPADGEESDSEV
+417 
-431 VCSGDAYLFEAY
+431 
-443 LMRSFNKNDTAAY
+443 
-456 RTKISATAQATFD
+456 
-469 NGGKQDSEPKLWSF
+469 
-483 EDAWTNPGELDSAQ
+483 
-497 KDILDK
+497 
-503 FLKALNIPNP
+503 

>member
-20 LDASSIETA
+20 LEASSIETA

-56 FLGKPKAKD
+56 FLGNPKAKD

-93 TSNKKLRAAIREMQA
+93 TGNKKLRAAIREMQA
-108 DVEKGEALATSM
+108 DVEKGESLAASM

-130 LVNMVSAGEASG
+130 LVNMVAAGEASG
-142 NLEESFRQMELYFE
+142 NLEESFRQMELYFD
-156 RSKRTKG
+156 RSKRTKS

-168 MIYPCVLIVVMIIV
+168 MIYPCVLIVVMIVV

-199 DMDAELPKLTQGVM
+199 DMDAELPKLTRGVM
-213 AVCEWFKSWWWVPLL
+213 ALCEWFESWWWVPLL
-228 VLAALIV
+228 VLVALIV

-273 RTVTGDISVT
+273 RTMEVLIGSGLTLTDSMDLAASNMGNIYYQEAIRDARALVAEGTPLRESLLRTGLFPPMVSNLVGVGEETGDLQSMMGKV
-283 SGYKLYGMDSSAKAD
+283 AD
-298 YTTAPTGKIVGKV
+298 YYDEEVEEATKKLLNLMEPAIIIFMAVFVVIIVL
-311 TGTVAPT
+311 
-318 YETPKVTT
+318 
-326 TDGDTYDRYVAI
+326 AI
-338 PGTEADGNTP
+338 YLPMINMTKAFD
-348 NLSFHHFNI
+348 
-357 SVTGYRFELAAPEC
+357 
-371 ALFFIGKFQG
+371 
-381 DEAAKKYL
+381 KYL
-389 TSLGFTLKDE
+389 
-399 NGKQLGEANYE
+399 
-410 FTAGKVF
+410 
-417 PDMPADGEESDSEV
+417 
-431 VCSGDAYLFEAY
+431 
-443 LMRSFNKNDTAAY
+443 
-456 RTKISATAQATFD
+456 
-469 NGGKQDSEPKLWSF
+469 
-483 EDAWTNPGELDSAQ
+483 
-497 KDILDK
+497 
-503 FLKALNIPNP
+503 

>member
-1 MPGFNYTAIDRN
+1 MPGFNYTAINRN

-56 FLGKPKAKD
+56 FLGNPKAKD

-108 DVEKGEALATSM
+108 DVEKGESLATSM

-156 RSKRTKG
+156 RSKRTKS

-194 LKTFE
+194 LKAFE
-199 DMDAELPKLTQGVM
+199 DMDAELPKITLGVM

-273 RTVTGDISVT
+273 RTMEVLIGSGLTLTDSMDLAASNMGNIYYLEAIRDARALVAEGTPLRESLVRTGIFPPMVSNLVGVGEETGDLQSMMGKV
-283 SGYKLYGMDSSAKAD
+283 AD
-298 YTTAPTGKIVGKV
+298 Y
-311 TGTVAPT
+311 
-318 YETPKVTT
+318 
-326 TDGDTYDRYVAI
+326 YDEEV
-338 PGTEADGNTP
+338 
-348 NLSFHHFNI
+348 
-357 SVTGYRFELAAPEC
+357 
-371 ALFFIGKFQG
+371 
-381 DEAAKKYL
+381 DEATKKLLNLMEPAIIIVMAVFVVIIVLAIYLPMINMTKAFDKYL
-389 TSLGFTLKDE
+389 
-399 NGKQLGEANYE
+399 
-410 FTAGKVF
+410 
-417 PDMPADGEESDSEV
+417 
-431 VCSGDAYLFEAY
+431 
-443 LMRSFNKNDTAAY
+443 
-456 RTKISATAQATFD
+456 
-469 NGGKQDSEPKLWSF
+469 
-483 EDAWTNPGELDSAQ
+483 
-497 KDILDK
+497 
-503 FLKALNIPNP
+503 

>member
-1 MPGFNYTAIDRN
+1 MPGFNYTAINRN

-78 AGVSVASVLAMLGQQ
+78 AGVSVASVLSMLGQQ
-93 TSNKKLRAAIREMQA
+93 TGNKKLRAAIREMQA
-108 DVEKGEALATSM
+108 DVEKGESLATSM

-130 LVNMVSAGEASG
+130 LVNMVAAGESSG
-142 NLEESFRQMELYFE
+142 NLEESFRQMELYFD
-156 RSKRTKG
+156 RSKRTKS

-168 MIYPCVLIVVMIIV
+168 MIYPCVLIVVMIVV

-199 DMDAELPKLTQGVM
+199 DMDAELPKITLGVM

-228 VLAALIV
+228 VLLALIV

-241 RTDKGKHF
+241 RTNKGKHF

-273 RTVTGDISVT
+273 RTMEVLIGSGLTLTDSMDLAASNMGNIYYLEAIRDARGMVAEGTPLRESLVRTGIFPPMVSNLVGVGEETGDLQSMMGKV
-283 SGYKLYGMDSSAKAD
+283 AD
-298 YTTAPTGKIVGKV
+298 YYDEEVEEATKKLLNLMEPAIIIFMAVFVVIIVL
-311 TGTVAPT
+311 
-318 YETPKVTT
+318 
-326 TDGDTYDRYVAI
+326 AI
-338 PGTEADGNTP
+338 YLPMINMTKAFD
-348 NLSFHHFNI
+348 
-357 SVTGYRFELAAPEC
+357 
-371 ALFFIGKFQG
+371 
-381 DEAAKKYL
+381 KYL
-389 TSLGFTLKDE
+389 
-399 NGKQLGEANYE
+399 
-410 FTAGKVF
+410 
-417 PDMPADGEESDSEV
+417 
-431 VCSGDAYLFEAY
+431 
-443 LMRSFNKNDTAAY
+443 
-456 RTKISATAQATFD
+456 
-469 NGGKQDSEPKLWSF
+469 
-483 EDAWTNPGELDSAQ
+483 
-497 KDILDK
+497 
-503 FLKALNIPNP
+503 

>member
-78 AGVSVASVLAMLGQQ
+78 AGVSVASVLSMLGQQ
-93 TSNKKLRAAIREMQA
+93 TGNKKLRAAIREMQA
-108 DVEKGEALATSM
+108 DVEKGESLATSM

-156 RSKRTKG
+156 RSKRTKS

-168 MIYPCVLIVVMIIV
+168 MIYPCVLIVVMIVV

-199 DMDAELPKLTQGVM
+199 DMDAELPKITQGVM

-241 RTDKGKHF
+241 RTNKGKHF

-273 RTVTGDISVT
+273 RTMEVLIGSGLTLTDSMDLAASNMGNIYYLEAIRDARALVAEGTPLRESLVRTGIFPPMVSNLVGVGEETGDLQSMMGKV
-283 SGYKLYGMDSSAKAD
+283 AD
-298 YTTAPTGKIVGKV
+298 Y
-311 TGTVAPT
+311 
-318 YETPKVTT
+318 
-326 TDGDTYDRYVAI
+326 YDEEV
-338 PGTEADGNTP
+338 
-348 NLSFHHFNI
+348 
-357 SVTGYRFELAAPEC
+357 
-371 ALFFIGKFQG
+371 
-381 DEAAKKYL
+381 DEATKKLLNLMEPAIIIFMAVFVVIIVLAIYLPMINMTKAFDKYL
-389 TSLGFTLKDE
+389 
-399 NGKQLGEANYE
+399 
-410 FTAGKVF
+410 
-417 PDMPADGEESDSEV
+417 
-431 VCSGDAYLFEAY
+431 
-443 LMRSFNKNDTAAY
+443 
-456 RTKISATAQATFD
+456 
-469 NGGKQDSEPKLWSF
+469 
-483 EDAWTNPGELDSAQ
+483 
-497 KDILDK
+497 
-503 FLKALNIPNP
+503 

>member
-1 MPGFNYTAIDRN
+1 MPGFNYTAINRN

-56 FLGKPKAKD
+56 FLGNPKAKD

-78 AGVSVASVLAMLGQQ
+78 AGVSVASVLAMLVQQ
-93 TSNKKLRAAIREMQA
+93 TGNKKLRAAIREMQA
-108 DVEKGEALATSM
+108 DVEKGESLASSM

-156 RSKRTKG
+156 RSKRTKS

-168 MIYPCVLIVVMIIV
+168 MIYPCVLIVVMIVV

-199 DMDAELPKLTQGVM
+199 DMDAELPKLTLGVM

-273 RTVTGDISVT
+273 RTMEVLIGSGLTLTDSMDLAASNMGNIYYLEAIRDARGMVAEGTPLRESLVRTGIFPPMVSNLVGVGEETGDLQSMMGKV
-283 SGYKLYGMDSSAKAD
+283 AD
-298 YTTAPTGKIVGKV
+298 Y
-311 TGTVAPT
+311 
-318 YETPKVTT
+318 
-326 TDGDTYDRYVAI
+326 YDEEV
-338 PGTEADGNTP
+338 
-348 NLSFHHFNI
+348 
-357 SVTGYRFELAAPEC
+357 
-371 ALFFIGKFQG
+371 
-381 DEAAKKYL
+381 DEATKKLLNLMEPAIIIFMAVFVVIIVLAIYLPMINMTKAFDKYL
-389 TSLGFTLKDE
+389 
-399 NGKQLGEANYE
+399 
-410 FTAGKVF
+410 
-417 PDMPADGEESDSEV
+417 
-431 VCSGDAYLFEAY
+431 
-443 LMRSFNKNDTAAY
+443 
-456 RTKISATAQATFD
+456 
-469 NGGKQDSEPKLWSF
+469 
-483 EDAWTNPGELDSAQ
+483 
-497 KDILDK
+497 
-503 FLKALNIPNP
+503 

>member
-1 MPGFNYTAIDRN
+1 MPGFNYTAINRN

-78 AGVSVASVLAMLGQQ
+78 AGVSVASVLSMLGQQ
-93 TSNKKLRAAIREMQA
+93 TGNKKLRAAIREMQA

-130 LVNMVSAGEASG
+130 LVNMVAAGESSG

-156 RSKRTKG
+156 RSKRTKS

-213 AVCEWFKSWWWVPLL
+213 AVCEWFESWWWVPLL
-228 VLAALIV
+228 VLVALIV

-241 RTDKGKHF
+241 RTNKGRHF

-273 RTVTGDISVT
+273 RTMEVLIGSGLTLTDSMDLAASNMGNIYYLEAIRDARGMVAEGTPLRESLVRTGIFPPMVSNLVGVGEETGDLQSMMGKV
-283 SGYKLYGMDSSAKAD
+283 AD
-298 YTTAPTGKIVGKV
+298 Y
-311 TGTVAPT
+311 
-318 YETPKVTT
+318 
-326 TDGDTYDRYVAI
+326 YDEEV
-338 PGTEADGNTP
+338 
-348 NLSFHHFNI
+348 
-357 SVTGYRFELAAPEC
+357 
-371 ALFFIGKFQG
+371 
-381 DEAAKKYL
+381 DEATKKLLNLMEPAIIIVMAVFVVIIVLAIYLPMINMTKAFDKYL
-389 TSLGFTLKDE
+389 
-399 NGKQLGEANYE
+399 
-410 FTAGKVF
+410 
-417 PDMPADGEESDSEV
+417 
-431 VCSGDAYLFEAY
+431 
-443 LMRSFNKNDTAAY
+443 
-456 RTKISATAQATFD
+456 
-469 NGGKQDSEPKLWSF
+469 
-483 EDAWTNPGELDSAQ
+483 
-497 KDILDK
+497 
-503 FLKALNIPNP
+503 

>member
-56 FLGKPKAKD
+56 FLGNPKAKD

-93 TSNKKLRAAIREMQA
+93 TGNKKLRAAIREMQA
-108 DVEKGEALATSM
+108 DVEKGEALASSM

-156 RSKRTKG
+156 RSKRTKS

-199 DMDAELPKLTQGVM
+199 DMDAELPKITLGVM

-273 RTVTGDISVT
+273 RTMEVLIGSGLTLTDSMDLAASNMGNIYYLEAIRDARALVAEGTPLRESLVRTGIFPAMVSNLVGVGEETGDLQSMMGKV
-283 SGYKLYGMDSSAKAD
+283 AD
-298 YTTAPTGKIVGKV
+298 Y
-311 TGTVAPT
+311 
-318 YETPKVTT
+318 
-326 TDGDTYDRYVAI
+326 YDEEV
-338 PGTEADGNTP
+338 
-348 NLSFHHFNI
+348 
-357 SVTGYRFELAAPEC
+357 
-371 ALFFIGKFQG
+371 
-381 DEAAKKYL
+381 DEATKKLLNLMEPAIIIVMAVFVVIIVLAIYLPMINMTKAFDKYL
-389 TSLGFTLKDE
+389 
-399 NGKQLGEANYE
+399 
-410 FTAGKVF
+410 
-417 PDMPADGEESDSEV
+417 
-431 VCSGDAYLFEAY
+431 
-443 LMRSFNKNDTAAY
+443 
-456 RTKISATAQATFD
+456 
-469 NGGKQDSEPKLWSF
+469 
-483 EDAWTNPGELDSAQ
+483 
-497 KDILDK
+497 
-503 FLKALNIPNP
+503 

>member
-1 MPGFNYTAIDRN
+1 MPGFNYTAINRN

-56 FLGKPKAKD
+56 FLGNPKAKD

-108 DVEKGEALATSM
+108 DVEKGESLASSM

-156 RSKRTKG
+156 RSKRTKS

-199 DMDAELPKLTQGVM
+199 DMDAELPKITLGVM

-228 VLAALIV
+228 VLAALVV

-241 RTDKGKHF
+241 RTNKGRHF

-273 RTVTGDISVT
+273 RTMEVLIGSGLTLTDSMDLAASNMGNIYYLEAIRDARALVAEGTPLRESLVRTGIFPPMVSNLVGVGEETGDLQSMMGKV
-283 SGYKLYGMDSSAKAD
+283 AD
-298 YTTAPTGKIVGKV
+298 Y
-311 TGTVAPT
+311 
-318 YETPKVTT
+318 
-326 TDGDTYDRYVAI
+326 YDEEV
-338 PGTEADGNTP
+338 
-348 NLSFHHFNI
+348 
-357 SVTGYRFELAAPEC
+357 
-371 ALFFIGKFQG
+371 
-381 DEAAKKYL
+381 DEATKKLLNLMEPAIIIFMAVFVVIIVLAIYLPMINMTKAFDKYL
-389 TSLGFTLKDE
+389 
-399 NGKQLGEANYE
+399 
-410 FTAGKVF
+410 
-417 PDMPADGEESDSEV
+417 
-431 VCSGDAYLFEAY
+431 
-443 LMRSFNKNDTAAY
+443 
-456 RTKISATAQATFD
+456 
-469 NGGKQDSEPKLWSF
+469 
-483 EDAWTNPGELDSAQ
+483 
-497 KDILDK
+497 
-503 FLKALNIPNP
+503 

>member
-1 MPGFNYTAIDRN
+1 MPGFNYTAINRN

-56 FLGKPKAKD
+56 FLGNPKAKD

-108 DVEKGEALATSM
+108 DVEKGESLATSM

-156 RSKRTKG
+156 RSKRTKS

-168 MIYPCVLIVVMIIV
+168 MIYPCVLIVVMIVV

-199 DMDAELPKLTQGVM
+199 DMDAELPKITLGVM

-273 RTVTGDISVT
+273 RTMEVLIGSGLTLTDSMDLAASNMGNIYYLEAIRDARALVAEGTPLRESLVRTGIFPAMVSNLVGVGEETGDLQSMMGKV
-283 SGYKLYGMDSSAKAD
+283 AD
-298 YTTAPTGKIVGKV
+298 Y
-311 TGTVAPT
+311 
-318 YETPKVTT
+318 
-326 TDGDTYDRYVAI
+326 YDEEV
-338 PGTEADGNTP
+338 
-348 NLSFHHFNI
+348 
-357 SVTGYRFELAAPEC
+357 
-371 ALFFIGKFQG
+371 
-381 DEAAKKYL
+381 DEATKKLLNLMEPAIIIFMAVFVVIIVLAIYLPMINMTKAFDKYL
-389 TSLGFTLKDE
+389 
-399 NGKQLGEANYE
+399 
-410 FTAGKVF
+410 
-417 PDMPADGEESDSEV
+417 
-431 VCSGDAYLFEAY
+431 
-443 LMRSFNKNDTAAY
+443 
-456 RTKISATAQATFD
+456 
-469 NGGKQDSEPKLWSF
+469 
-483 EDAWTNPGELDSAQ
+483 
-497 KDILDK
+497 
-503 FLKALNIPNP
+503 

>member
-1 MPGFNYTAIDRN
+1 MPGFNYTAINRN

-56 FLGKPKAKD
+56 FLGNPKAKD

-108 DVEKGEALATSM
+108 DVEKGESLATSM

-156 RSKRTKG
+156 RSKRTKS

-194 LKTFE
+194 LKAFE

-228 VLAALIV
+228 VLVALIV

-273 RTVTGDISVT
+273 RTMEVLIGSGLTLTDSMDLAASNMGNIYYLEAIRDARALVAEGTPLRESLVRTGIFPPMVSNLVGVGEETGDLQSMMGKV
-283 SGYKLYGMDSSAKAD
+283 AD
-298 YTTAPTGKIVGKV
+298 Y
-311 TGTVAPT
+311 
-318 YETPKVTT
+318 
-326 TDGDTYDRYVAI
+326 YDEEV
-338 PGTEADGNTP
+338 
-348 NLSFHHFNI
+348 
-357 SVTGYRFELAAPEC
+357 
-371 ALFFIGKFQG
+371 
-381 DEAAKKYL
+381 DEATKKLLNLMEPAIIIFMAVFVVIIVLAIYLPMINMTKAFDKYL
-389 TSLGFTLKDE
+389 
-399 NGKQLGEANYE
+399 
-410 FTAGKVF
+410 
-417 PDMPADGEESDSEV
+417 
-431 VCSGDAYLFEAY
+431 
-443 LMRSFNKNDTAAY
+443 
-456 RTKISATAQATFD
+456 
-469 NGGKQDSEPKLWSF
+469 
-483 EDAWTNPGELDSAQ
+483 
-497 KDILDK
+497 
-503 FLKALNIPNP
+503 

>member
-1 MPGFNYTAIDRN
+1 MPGFNYTAINRN

-56 FLGKPKAKD
+56 FLGNPKAKD

-130 LVNMVSAGEASG
+130 LVNMVAAGESSG

-156 RSKRTKG
+156 RSKRTKS

-168 MIYPCVLIVVMIIV
+168 MIYPCVLIVVMIVV

-199 DMDAELPKLTQGVM
+199 EMDAELPKLTQGVM
-213 AVCEWFKSWWWVPLL
+213 AVCEWFESWWWVPLL

-241 RTDKGKHF
+241 RTNKGRHF

-273 RTVTGDISVT
+273 RTMEVLIGSGLTLTDSMDLAASNMGNIYYLEAIRDARALVAEGTPLRESLVRTGIFPPMVSNLVGVGEETGDLQSMMGKV
-283 SGYKLYGMDSSAKAD
+283 AD
-298 YTTAPTGKIVGKV
+298 Y
-311 TGTVAPT
+311 
-318 YETPKVTT
+318 
-326 TDGDTYDRYVAI
+326 YDEEV
-338 PGTEADGNTP
+338 
-348 NLSFHHFNI
+348 
-357 SVTGYRFELAAPEC
+357 
-371 ALFFIGKFQG
+371 
-381 DEAAKKYL
+381 DEATKKLLNLMEPAIIIFMAVFVVIIVLAIYLPMINMTKAFDKYL
-389 TSLGFTLKDE
+389 
-399 NGKQLGEANYE
+399 
-410 FTAGKVF
+410 
-417 PDMPADGEESDSEV
+417 
-431 VCSGDAYLFEAY
+431 
-443 LMRSFNKNDTAAY
+443 
-456 RTKISATAQATFD
+456 
-469 NGGKQDSEPKLWSF
+469 
-483 EDAWTNPGELDSAQ
+483 
-497 KDILDK
+497 
-503 FLKALNIPNP
+503 

>member
-56 FLGKPKAKD
+56 FLGNPKAKD

-78 AGVSVASVLAMLGQQ
+78 AGVSVASVLAMLVQQ
-93 TSNKKLRAAIREMQA
+93 TGNKKLRAAIREMQA
-108 DVEKGEALATSM
+108 DVEKGEALASSM

-156 RSKRTKG
+156 RSKRTKS

-199 DMDAELPKLTQGVM
+199 DMDAELPKITLGVM

-241 RTDKGKHF
+241 RTNKGKHF

-273 RTVTGDISVT
+273 RTMEVLIGSGLTLTDSMDLAASNMGNIYYLEAIRDARALVAEGTPLRESLVRTGIFPPMVSNLVGVGEETGDLQSMMGKV
-283 SGYKLYGMDSSAKAD
+283 AD
-298 YTTAPTGKIVGKV
+298 Y
-311 TGTVAPT
+311 
-318 YETPKVTT
+318 
-326 TDGDTYDRYVAI
+326 YDEEV
-338 PGTEADGNTP
+338 
-348 NLSFHHFNI
+348 
-357 SVTGYRFELAAPEC
+357 
-371 ALFFIGKFQG
+371 
-381 DEAAKKYL
+381 DEATKKLLNLMEPAIIIVMAVFVVIIVLAIYLPMINMTKAFDKYL
-389 TSLGFTLKDE
+389 
-399 NGKQLGEANYE
+399 
-410 FTAGKVF
+410 
-417 PDMPADGEESDSEV
+417 
-431 VCSGDAYLFEAY
+431 
-443 LMRSFNKNDTAAY
+443 
-456 RTKISATAQATFD
+456 
-469 NGGKQDSEPKLWSF
+469 
-483 EDAWTNPGELDSAQ
+483 
-497 KDILDK
+497 
-503 FLKALNIPNP
+503 

>member
-1 MPGFNYTAIDRN
+1 MPGFNYTAINRN

-56 FLGKPKAKD
+56 FLGNPKAKD

-108 DVEKGEALATSM
+108 DVEKGEALASSM

-156 RSKRTKG
+156 RSKRTKS

-199 DMDAELPKLTQGVM
+199 DMDAELPKITLGVM

-273 RTVTGDISVT
+273 RTMEVLIGSGLTLTDSMDLAASNMGNIYYLEAIRDARALVAEGTPLRESLVRTGIFPAMVSNLVGVGEETGDLQSMMGKV
-283 SGYKLYGMDSSAKAD
+283 AD
-298 YTTAPTGKIVGKV
+298 Y
-311 TGTVAPT
+311 
-318 YETPKVTT
+318 
-326 TDGDTYDRYVAI
+326 YDEEV
-338 PGTEADGNTP
+338 
-348 NLSFHHFNI
+348 
-357 SVTGYRFELAAPEC
+357 
-371 ALFFIGKFQG
+371 
-381 DEAAKKYL
+381 DEATKKLLNLMEPAIIIFMAVFVVIIVLAIYLPMINMTKAFDKYL
-389 TSLGFTLKDE
+389 
-399 NGKQLGEANYE
+399 
-410 FTAGKVF
+410 
-417 PDMPADGEESDSEV
+417 
-431 VCSGDAYLFEAY
+431 
-443 LMRSFNKNDTAAY
+443 
-456 RTKISATAQATFD
+456 
-469 NGGKQDSEPKLWSF
+469 
-483 EDAWTNPGELDSAQ
+483 
-497 KDILDK
+497 
-503 FLKALNIPNP
+503 